1 MQVSSSSGLLSST
14 LQDPA
19 RVQQGRAGRDARMP
33 ALACWALYAQGT
45 MNMQRLLGGGQN
57 PLLPPTA
64 WEENTT
70 LRYWFPHATC

>member
-1 MQVSSSSGLLSST
+1 
-14 LQDPA
+14 
-19 RVQQGRAGRDARMP
+19 
-33 ALACWALYAQGT
+33 LACWALYAQGT